1 MIFNALTFN
10 LFILCKLQGHD
21 LTLTSWPV
29 CVGCGWGTGLDW
41 FEVANTGSVLFLCD
55 PETVKKKT
63 SLSHYEEND
72 YIHCLLHQSFNYFT
86 INQSRSTLMF
96 NIRITLHI
104 LIKKMRYPF
113 LIRKENN
120 VHKYNQGQ

>member
-1 MIFNALTFN
+1 MIFNAMTFN

-55 PETVKKKT
+55 PETVKKKLHYHT
-63 SLSHYEEND
+63 MKKMITYIVCCINLST
-72 YIHCLLHQSFNYFT
+72 ILPS
-86 INQSRSTLMF
+86 INQDPL
-96 NIRITLHI
+96 
-104 LIKKMRYPF
+104 
-113 LIRKENN
+113 
-120 VHKYNQGQ
+120 